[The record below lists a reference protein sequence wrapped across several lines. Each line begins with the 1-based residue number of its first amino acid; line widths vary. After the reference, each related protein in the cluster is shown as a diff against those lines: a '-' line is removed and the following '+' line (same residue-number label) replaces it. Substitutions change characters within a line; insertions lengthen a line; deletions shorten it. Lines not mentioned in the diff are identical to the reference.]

1 MPSAADE
8 KRTAQVVSAGRR
20 YRAETAPVVNPA
32 RTGEIVGT
40 YALAGPR
47 VVDEVV
53 GNAVAAATVWGS
65 LGGAERGRLLHAAAD
80 ALERD
85 TEARAELL
93 TREQGKVLWESR
105 LDVGGAPRLLRYYAD
120 IAPAVDEE
128 TVVRDERG
136 TTVVRR
142 LPMGPTVV
150 IVPWNYPVYLCMM
163 VLAPAL
169 AAGNPVI
176 VKPSEFAPLALTE
189 TLALLAS
196 TLPDGVV
203 NVVPGLGGE
212 AGAALVSHP
221 GVRKVLF
228 TGGTES
234 GRAVLRGA
242 ADNITSVSLEL
253 GGNDPAIVLDTAVL
267 DDRLM
272 REIRRSVYTCTGQ
285 VCFNIKRLY
294 VQRGVYDEFVDK
306 FRAAVD
312 EIVVGDG
319 LDPASTIGPLNNR
332 RQFESVTAL
341 LESTREAGAR
351 IDVLG
356 RRAEGTGWDDGHFM
370 LPSVVTGIPHD
381 SALVSREQFGPT
393 VPVVPFDDVEDAVR
407 MANDTEYGL
416 AASVWSDDAEHALA
430 VGRGVAAGSV
440 FVNSHRV
447 GSSDMTMPFGGMK
460 RSGLG
465 RNHGMWAID
474 ECSELQALSHR
485 PDTSF
490 FPGPPIR

>member
-1 MPSAADE
+1 MPSAPE
-8 KRTAQVVSAGRR
+8 KMWTAQVVSAGRT
-20 YRAETAPVVNPA
+20 YDTETAPVVNPA

-47 VVDEVV
+47 VVAEVV
-53 GNAVAAATVWGS
+53 RNAQAAAVTWGS
-65 LGGAERGRLLHAAAD
+65 LSGAERGRYLHTAAD

-85 TEARAELL
+85 LASRAELL

-105 LDVGGAPRLLRYYAD
+105 LDLGGGPRLLRYYAD

-136 TTVVRR
+136 TTVIRR

-189 TLALLAS
+189 TLAMLAS

-242 ADNITSVSLEL
+242 AQNITSVSLEL
-253 GGNDPAIVLDTAVL
+253 GGNDPAIVLDSAVL
-267 DDRLM
+267 DDRLI

-285 VCFNIKRLY
+285 ICFNIKRLY

-306 FRAAVD
+306 FRQAVD

-319 LDPASTIGPLNNR
+319 LDPASTIGPLNNKK
-332 RQFESVTAL
+332 QFDSVTAL
-341 LESTREAGAR
+341 LESTRKDGAQV
-351 IDVLG
+351 DVLG
-356 RRAEGTGWDDGHFM
+356 RSVDGTEWDNGYFM
-370 LPSVVTGIPHD
+370 LPSVVTGIPPR
-381 SALVSREQFGPT
+381 LGPRL
-393 VPVVPFDDVEDAVR
+393 PRAVR
-407 MANDTEYGL
+407 PDRAGR
-416 AASVWSDDAEHALA
+416 A
-430 VGRGVAAGSV
+430 VRRRRGRGADGQR
-440 FVNSHRV
+440 HRV
-447 GSSDMTMPFGGMK
+447 RPGRVRVERGPRARPDRGPPD
-460 RSGLG
+460 RRGLG
-465 RNHGMWAID
+465 VRQLPPRRQLGHDHAFRRHEAERTGPQPRD
-474 ECSELQALSHR
+474 VGHR
-485 PDTSF
+485 
-490 FPGPPIR
+490 RVQ